1 MKKTTYVGLFG
12 GCFVLGIVIG
22 LVLYISAGGKED
34 TGTHDLQLS
43 YAAPVEEG
51 AMDMD
56 IPA

>member
-1 MKKTTYVGLFG
+1 M
-12 GCFVLGIVIG
+12 LGIVIG